1 MLSFTSK
8 LTPLV
13 QPLWP
18 EVSSPWPPQHPTL
31 RRGMPSR
38 DPCSCPSER
47 VSWDAGDPASLCR
60 SLSPTHADRQRSDA
74 REDLVAGIGQL
85 LDERG
90 RVYGFR
96 DLAQQE
102 RRFGERPHIFFYGLE
117 CHRLP
122 PARKR
127 LFEERLEACTKLFRW
142 QAPDVVGVEDL

>member
-1 MLSFTSK
+1 MQEIPGLYAVLLRPSTQSANEATSLLHVPE
-8 LTPLV
+8 LTAF
-13 QPLWP
+13 QP
-18 EVSSPWPPQHPTL
+18 
-31 RRGMPSR
+31 RG
-38 DPCSCPSER
+38 
-47 VSWDAGDPASLCR
+47 G
-60 SLSPTHADRQRSDA
+60 A

-96 DLAQQE
+96 DPAQQE

-117 CHRLP
+117 CRRLP

-127 LFEERLEACTKLFRW
+127 LFEERLKACTKLFRW